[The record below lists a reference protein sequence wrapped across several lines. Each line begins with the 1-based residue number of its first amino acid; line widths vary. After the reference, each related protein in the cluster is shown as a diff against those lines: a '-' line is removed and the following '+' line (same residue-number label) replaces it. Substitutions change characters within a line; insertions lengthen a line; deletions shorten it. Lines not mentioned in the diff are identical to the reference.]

1 MKKKIVIIITL
12 LAILTIT
19 LAYLIVSR
27 LASPVTVYVDPDMI
41 GRAMGQDFSINVTVS
56 SVVDLYGWSFKLRW
70 NSTILEVVD
79 VTEGTFLRN
88 GGSTFFDPKINNTA
102 GHIIVVATLIPN
114 MPGSEIPGVSG
125 NGTLVTIQFH
135 VKEDGACDLIL
146 YGTLL
151 ANSAE
156 QSITHIVFN
165 GHFNS
170 TS

>member
-1 MKKKIVIIITL
+1 MKKKIITIITL

-19 LAYLIVSR
+19 LAYLIMNR
-27 LASPVTVYVDPDMI
+27 PASHATVYVDPHII
-41 GRAMGQDFSINVTVS
+41 GKPVDQDFTISVTVS
-56 SVVDLYGWSFKLRW
+56 RVVDLYGWSFKLRW
-70 NSTILEVVD
+70 NSTILEVVN

-88 GGSTFFDPKINNTA
+88 GGNTFFDPKINNTA
-102 GHIIVVATLIPN
+102 GHILVVATLIPN
-114 MPGSEIPGVSG
+114 IPGSEIPGVSG
-125 NGTLVTIQFH
+125 NGTLATIQFH

-146 YGTLL
+146 YDTLL

-156 QSITHIVFN
+156 QSITHILFN